1 MSALILAKA
10 SKANELGV
18 ELSIDCQS
26 DLSALSRRLSEEQLC
41 GLIGNLAQNALE
53 AVKGQENG
61 HVHIG
66 ISESACEYTIQVSN
80 NGPLIESEFD
90 ALCELGFTT
99 KRNKADHGVGMYLV
113 RSIVE
118 QGNGHMELDSDEQ
131 ETAFTIYFPKELG

>member
-1 MSALILAKA
+1 MILAKA

-18 ELSIDCQS
+18 ALSIDCQS

-90 ALCELGFTT
+90 VLCELGFTT
-99 KRNKADHGVGMYLV
+99 KQNKADHGVGMYLV

-118 QGNGHMELDSDEQ
+118 QGNGIWSWTVTSKKPRLRS
-131 ETAFTIYFPKELG
+131 IFPRS